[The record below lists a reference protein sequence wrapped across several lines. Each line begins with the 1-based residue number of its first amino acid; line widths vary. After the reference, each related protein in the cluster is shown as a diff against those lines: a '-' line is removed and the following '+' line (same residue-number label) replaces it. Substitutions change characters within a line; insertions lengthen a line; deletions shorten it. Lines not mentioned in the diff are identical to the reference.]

1 MKILILL
8 FLIVN
13 VFAQDKG
20 SDAYKNKRYDAARLF
35 YENILKSR
43 DDDESAKYGLGVSAY
58 KQNDIDTAVRSLKEL
73 KNIQNRDLASK
84 SYYNLGNIMREAGDM
99 EESLEYYKKAITLDP
114 TDKDAKINF
123 ELLKQNTPPNAYK
136 RGGSVALL

>member
-20 SDAYKNKRYDAARLF
+20 SDAYKNKRYDTARLF

-43 DDDESAKYGLGVSAY
+43 VDDESAKYGL
-58 KQNDIDTAVRSLKEL
+58 IDKV
-73 KNIQNRDLASK
+73 
-84 SYYNLGNIMREAGDM
+84 
-99 EESLEYYKKAITLDP
+99 
-114 TDKDAKINF
+114 IN
-123 ELLKQNTPPNAYK
+123 K
-136 RGGSVALL
+136 R